1 MATKAAINKARAL
14 VVAIAQK
21 GVEIDGLV
29 AQLRGLKLT
38 FDEYK
43 AVRADFIG
51 AYCEAKGASPKD
63 KNTNAAA
70 RKAWSRVLAAVG
82 VKKPLANTKEAER
95 KRQARQA
102 RQADKAPATTATTAT
117 TATDG
122 NEPRPPASGGETAQ
136 AVKISLSRLEAHIIA
151 LIRARKYKAA
161 IDCVHRLAEAGAEA

>member
-1 MATKAAINKARAL
+1 MATKAALNKARAI
-14 VVAIAQK
+14 VVSIARK

-29 AQLRGLKLT
+29 AQLRDLKLT
-38 FDEYK
+38 FEEYK
-43 AVRADFIG
+43 NLRSCFVE

-82 VKKPLANTKEAER
+82 VKKPLASNKEAER

-117 TATDG
+117 
-122 NEPRPPASGGETAQ
+122 NEPTPPASGVEAAQ
-136 AVKISLSRLEAHIIA
+136 AVKLSLSRMEAHIIA
-151 LIRARKYKAA
+151 LIRSRKFKAA
-161 IDCVHRLAEAGAEA
+161 VDCIHRLAETAAEA